1 MQQHFD
7 CQTFARIG
15 VSNPSDQHILTNL
28 LNGCVAI
35 ASDANANAFVNF
47 ARSLKRKAY
56 ESEVPPH
63 QQAKTGSTPNAPE
76 PDPKTKEL
84 NDLRE
89 ALKLQQSTGNAT
101 ILQLSTAQREIKD
114 LRLMIQ
120 SKTKECIT
128 LTHDIGVL
136 EKCNST
142 LTHDIGVLEKCNDK
156 RSADIKRM
164 VVMLQSS
171 SPTGAAHQQVVAPL
185 KEIVTCLN
193 TIVPEID
200 QIVAS
205 YNDEIQIETHRLRRR
220 IMMLKDQIIQTTK
233 KHSFNDDFTGCVAV
247 CPIPTRD
254 GHIVSLKTILTQWK
268 SYPSDYEGDFCS
280 TFKSNSTNS
289 PTSIAS
295 VEQVQLIR
303 KIANDIGI
311 DLTMPLQIQYTGYNA
326 TWCDFMFSEQIAIFS
341 RMCKMIRCKCT
352 LKPEII
358 IVSGGTQ
365 TLSLRLAVS
374 NDSET
379 SFTMHLELLSKT
391 TTESDTQVY
400 TRVLVNDTTTFP
412 EVVFK
417 SEHPA
422 SAAVSQTRPA

>member
-7 CQTFARIG
+7 CQTFAKIG

-35 ASDANANAFVNF
+35 ASDSNANAFVHL
-47 ARSLKRKAY
+47 ARSLKRKVY
-56 ESEVPPH
+56 ESDSSPH
-63 QQAKTGSTPNAPE
+63 QQARTGVAPTTLE
-76 PDPKTKEL
+76 LESKNKEI
-84 NDLRE
+84 NDLKE
-89 ALKLQQSTGNAT
+89 TLKLQQSTGNAT
-101 ILQLSTAQREIKD
+101 VLQLSTAQREIKD
-114 LRLMIQ
+114 LRNMIQ
-120 SKTKECIT
+120 SKTKECIA

-142 LTHDIGVLEKCNDK
+142 LMHDIGVLEKCNDE

-164 VVMLQSS
+164 TRMLQSS
-171 SPTGAAHQQVVAPL
+171 SPMGAAQQQIITPL
-185 KEIVTCLN
+185 KEVVTCLN

-200 QIVAS
+200 QIVIN
-205 YNDEIQIETHRLRRR
+205 YNDEIQIETHRLKRR
-220 IMMLKDQIIQTTK
+220 IAMLSDQIIQTTK
-233 KHSFNDDFTGCVAV
+233 KQSFNDDITGCVAV

-254 GHIVSLKTILTQWK
+254 GHIVSLKTILIQWK

-280 TFKSNSTNS
+280 TFKSNPTNS

-303 KIANDIGI
+303 KIANDVGI
-311 DLTMPLQIQYTGYNA
+311 EITMPIQIQYTGYNA
-326 TWCDFMFSEQIAIFS
+326 MWCDFMFSEQITILS
-341 RMCKMIRCKCT
+341 RMCKMIRCKCI
-352 LKPEII
+352 LKPEKI
-358 IVSGGTQ
+358 IVSGGSH

-379 SFTMHLELLSKT
+379 MFTMHLELLSKIN
-391 TTESDTQVY
+391 TESDVQACA
-400 TRVLVNDTTTFP
+400 RVLINDTTIFP

-417 SEHPA
+417 SEHP
-422 SAAVSQTRPA
+422 SSVGVS